1 MPTIVEIKQE
11 RGQHVAAM
19 RKILD
24 RAETAKLGLSVEEKV
39 EYDRLDKAQEELGE
53 RATRQQKQDILDR
66 AMATSPEP
74 TAGRIP
80 PGEPAPTDRAAT
92 IPKAFRGLH
101 ERSGPALRARLEAQS
116 SPAYRAAFVSY
127 LLGDMGLG
135 AVAATPEVRALQ
147 ADTFILGGALVP
159 PLEFIAQLIQAVDD
173 EVFIRRLAT
182 KQTVLQAEGLGVPTL
197 DADPADADW
206 TSELGTGSAD
216 ASMAF
221 GKREL
226 RPHPLAKRIK
236 VSKKLLRA
244 SGINVESLVMGR
256 LGYKFGITQEKAF
269 MTGSGVQQPIGLFT
283 ASADGIPTSR
293 DVSTDNTTTAIT
305 SDGLINA
312 KHELKGQ
319 YWGRAQWI
327 FHRNGVRMIR
337 KLKDGNGQYLWNP
350 GLVGNIPDRILE
362 SPYNMSEYV
371 PNTFTTGLYVGMIG
385 DFSRYWVVDALDLTV
400 QRLVELY
407 AETNQ
412 DGFIGRLETD
422 GAPVLAEAFVRLKL
436 A

>member
-1 MPTIVEIKQE
+1 MPTIVELRQE
-11 RGQHVAAM
+11 RGQHVTAM
-19 RKILD
+19 RATLD
-24 RAETAKLGLSVEEKV
+24 KAETVKRGLTVEEKT
-39 EYDRLDKAQEELGE
+39 EYDRLDKVQEDLGE
-53 RATRQQKQDILDR
+53 RITRQEKQDVLDR

-74 TAGRIP
+74 TAGRTP
-80 PGEPAPTDRAAT
+80 AGEPVPEARGAQ
-92 IPKAFRGLH
+92 IPKQFRSLW
-101 ERSGPALRARLEAQS
+101 ERSSGAQRARLEAQS
-116 SPAYRAAFVSY
+116 SQAYRASFGAY
-127 LLGDMGLG
+127 LLGDMGLA

-159 PLEFIAQLIQAVDD
+159 PLEFIATLIQAVDD

-244 SGINVESLVMGR
+244 SAIGVESLVMKR

-269 MTGSGVQQPIGLFT
+269 LTGTGVQQPLGLFT

-293 DVSTDNTTTAIT
+293 DISTDNTTSAIT
-305 SDGLINA
+305 ADGLINA
-312 KHELKGQ
+312 KYALKGQ

-327 FHRNGVRMIR
+327 FHRDAVKAIR

-350 GLVGNIPDRILE
+350 GLVGGIPDRILE
-362 SPYNMSEYV
+362 TPFNMSEYA
-371 PNTFTTGLYVGMIG
+371 PNTFTTGLYVGLIG
-385 DFSRYWVVDALDLTV
+385 DYTNYWVVDALDLTI
-400 QRLVELY
+400 QRLIELY

-422 GAPVLAEAFVRLKL
+422 GAPVLAEAFIRVKL